1 MSMIGGIPDLLTPLA
16 VSWPRLPSDPSDNM
30 SGSLILGGI
39 AFCVT
44 LLTGGVVIDWLRRLD
59 LGKEIRIDGPQ
70 THYTKRGTPTMGG
83 IMIIAVLVILAL
95 IFDVAGRNSVLLP
108 ISVAIL
114 GGIIGVMDDFESL
127 IGRSK
132 GGMSARKKFLLL
144 FGVSIGAALVL
155 HLPDPYGFG
164 LRHMYVPW
172 LGRFDIGVLY
182 FPAAVL
188 FIAGMGHA
196 VNLTDGLD
204 TQAPGLLAIAFG
216 AYGIIAYQQGQIG
229 VVTFCFI
236 AVGALLGFLWYN
248 AHPAQVF
255 MGDVGALGLGAALAT
270 CAFMTGQWLLLPIV
284 GSVFIAEALSVTIQV
299 YFFKK
304 SGGKRRIFKMTPL
317 HHHFELSGW
326 PETQIAM
333 RFWIVGMVS
342 GLIGVAMALS

>member
-1 MSMIGGIPDLLTPLA
+1 MSLIGGMSDQLSLLA
-16 VSWPRLPSDPSDNM
+16 VGWPQLPSDPSENM

-39 AFCVT
+39 AFFVT
-44 LLTGGVVIDWLRRLD
+44 LLTGGVVIDLLRRQN

-70 THYTKRGTPTMGG
+70 THYSKRGTPTMGG
-83 IMIIAVLVILAL
+83 SMVIAVLVGLAL
-95 IFDVAGRNSVLLP
+95 LFDVAGRHSVLLP
-108 ISVAIL
+108 ISVAIF
-114 GGIIGVMDDFESL
+114 GGIIGALDDIESL
-127 IGRSK
+127 VGRSK

-144 FGVSIGAALVL
+144 LIVAIGAALIL
-155 HLPDPYGFG
+155 HLPEPYGFG

-172 LGRFDIGVLY
+172 LGRYDIGILY
-182 FPAAVL
+182 MPAAVL

-204 TQAPGLLAIAFG
+204 TQAPGLLAIAFV

-284 GSVFIAEALSVTIQV
+284 GIVFIAEALSVSIQV
-299 YFFKK
+299 YFFKR

-326 PETQIAM
+326 QETQIAM
-333 RFWIVGMVS
+333 RFWIIGMVG

>member
-1 MSMIGGIPDLLTPLA
+1 VSGFSGLSDLLTPLA
-16 VSWPRLPSDPSDNM
+16 VSWPRLPSDPSSNM

-39 AFCVT
+39 AFFVT
-44 LLTGGVVIDWLRRLD
+44 LLTGGVFIDQLRHRN

-70 THYTKRGTPTMGG
+70 THYSKRGTPTMGG
-83 IMIIAVLVILAL
+83 VMVVALLVAMSL

-108 ISVAIL
+108 ISVAVL
-114 GGIIGVMDDFESL
+114 GAIIGAVDDFQSL
-127 IGRSK
+127 VGRSK
-132 GGMSARKKFLLL
+132 GGMSARKKFALL
-144 FGVSIGAALVL
+144 FLVAIGAALVL
-155 HLPDPYGFG
+155 HLPEPYGFG

-172 LGRFDIGVLY
+172 LGRYDIGILY
-182 FPAAVL
+182 LPAAIL

-204 TQAPGLLAIAFG
+204 TQAPGLLAIAFV

-236 AVGALLGFLWYN
+236 AVGSLLGFLWYN

-255 MGDVGALGLGAALAT
+255 MGDAGALGLGAALAT

-284 GSVFIAEALSVTIQV
+284 GSVFIAEAASVSIQV
-299 YFFKK
+299 YFFKR
-304 SGGKRRIFKMTPL
+304 SGGKRRVFKMTPL

-326 PETQIAM
+326 KETQIAM

-342 GLIGVAMALS
+342 GLLGVALALS